1 MSEPQRDIVY
11 VLHWGDLASTIRM
24 LAVAPTLR
32 AVHKRDRIVLLTR
45 PDFESFLKH
54 SPYFNAI
61 EIDALP
67 DQRPL
72 VSMRDKRIKAA
83 HPVRVYDLVGNNDS
97 RKLKKLFRFSKCEWV
112 EAVADHK
119 SRQHP
124 VDEARRWG
132 E

>member
-24 LAVAPTLR
+24 LAIAPTLR
-32 AVHKRDRIVLLTR
+32 EVHKRGRIVLLTR

-67 DQRPL
+67 DIDVTDGLGYVFDAVRTIRRELDGKVPL
-72 VSMRDKRIKAA
+72 IGFAGS
-83 HPVRVYDLVGNNDS
+83 P
-97 RKLKKLFRFSKCEWV
+97 
-112 EAVADHK
+112 
-119 SRQHP
+119 
-124 VDEARRWG
+124 
-132 E
+132 